1 MCRYHTIIKQRIDT
15 ALRFS
20 WYVHNCLSPG
30 KSDTLLATA
39 NPTGII
45 INADTVSVPKLTIWV
60 TILLLTDDYVLASKR
75 VLVN

>member
-1 MCRYHTIIKQRIDT
+1 MCRYSTIIKQRIDT

-39 NPTGII
+39 DPVGLI
-45 INADTVSVPKLTIWV
+45 INADSVSMPKLTIWV
-60 TILLLTDDYVLASKR
+60 TILLLTDDYVLASVR
-75 VLVN
+75 CLVN